1 MQNCLTA
8 LEDLRLLHLFS
19 KRGLFELQSK
29 IVVVVGER
37 EVMTQKGHLLLR
49 ESQTRSVVRGA

>member
-1 MQNCLTA
+1 M
-8 LEDLRLLHLFS
+8 FS